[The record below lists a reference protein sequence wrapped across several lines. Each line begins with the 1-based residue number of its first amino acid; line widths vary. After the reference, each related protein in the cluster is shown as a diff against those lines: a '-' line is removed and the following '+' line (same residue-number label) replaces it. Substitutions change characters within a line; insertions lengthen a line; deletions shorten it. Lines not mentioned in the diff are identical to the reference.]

1 MNVRKNVLTVILNS
15 SVTRRRASFHL
26 GWVLF
31 FFFIDVFVA
40 PWIWTKVFYL
50 VASCMQVSVLLFF
63 AFLTGPGNTWTQRMV
78 ILQVT
83 IFCQICT
90 TGLQKLFL
98 ATFQPHTGLRLQ
110 FPHTGHQ
117 LPRSNVADTYIT
129 YYKRSYSARHCCPNR
144 NDLWLEFKK
153 LWYLYLNA

>member
-83 IFCQICT
+83 IFCQICI

-98 ATFQPHTGLRLQ
+98 ATFHHILASDCNFHTLDTSYPAQMWLI
-110 FPHTGHQ
+110 HTSLITDGHIQ
-117 LPRSNVADTYIT
+117 LGIAAPTAMIYGWNL
-129 YYKRSYSARHCCPNR
+129 KSYGTCI
-144 NDLWLEFKK
+144 
-153 LWYLYLNA
+153 